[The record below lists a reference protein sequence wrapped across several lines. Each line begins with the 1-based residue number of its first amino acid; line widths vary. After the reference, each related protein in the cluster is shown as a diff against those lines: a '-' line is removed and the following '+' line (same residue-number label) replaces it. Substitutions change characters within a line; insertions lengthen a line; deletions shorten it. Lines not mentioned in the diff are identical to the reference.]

1 MGTPSRPQT
10 LGTPQLNPV
19 VDGYT
24 LYLGLDDEAR
34 KERSSMAETREELVK
49 RLEGQANKIRRNVW
63 RALKASGSGH
73 AGGSL
78 SAADVLSVLYFHK
91 MNIRPNEPDWP
102 DRDRF
107 VLSKGHANAG
117 LGATLE
123 LAGFVDETYCDRFY
137 AMDDGRP
144 PFGMHPDIKVPGIE
158 MSTGGLGHGLSVAV
172 GMALGARI
180 KGQSFHT
187 YVMIGD
193 GELHEGSNWE
203 GAMSA
208 AMYRLT
214 NLTAIIDSNKVS
226 QSGHVAEIMG
236 VEPLADKWRAF
247 GWEVR
252 ECNGHSVAEV
262 VDALDALP
270 YSTSKPNC
278 LIVHTIKGKGTS
290 FAEDT
295 YLWHQNAV
303 NQEIY
308 DKAISEL
315 EVVGS

>member
-1 MGTPSRPQT
+1 MPETH
-10 LGTPQLNPV
+10 
-19 VDGYT
+19 
-24 LYLGLDDEAR
+24 DE
-34 KERSSMAETREELVK
+34 LIK
-49 RLEGQANKIRRNVW
+49 RLEGQANKIRRNIW
-63 RALKASGSGH
+63 RALKAGGTGH

-78 SAADVLSVLYFHK
+78 SAADMLAVLYFHK
-91 MNIRPNEPDWP
+91 MNVRPSEPDWA

-107 VLSKGHANAG
+107 ILSKGHANAG

-123 LAGFVDETYCDRFY
+123 LAGFVDDDYVNRFY
-137 AMDDGRP
+137 AMDDGRS

-158 MSTGGLGHGLSVAV
+158 MSTGGLGHGLPVGV

-180 KGQSFHT
+180 KRQSFQT

-203 GAMSA
+203 AAMSA
-208 AMYRLT
+208 AHYRLT
-214 NLTAIIDSNKVS
+214 NLTAIIDSNKIS
-226 QSGHVAEIMG
+226 QSAHVAEIMG
-236 VEPLADKWRAF
+236 VEPLADKFRAF

-252 ECNGHSVAEV
+252 ECDGHSIPEV
-262 VDALDALP
+262 VAAFDSLP
-270 YSTSKPNC
+270 YSSNKPNC
-278 LIVHTIKGKGTS
+278 LIAHTVKGKGAS

-308 DKAISEL
+308 DKAIAEL
-315 EVVGS
+315 ETV

>member
-1 MGTPSRPQT
+1 
-10 LGTPQLNPV
+10 
-19 VDGYT
+19 
-24 LYLGLDDEAR
+24 
-34 KERSSMAETREELVK
+34 MAETREELVK

-278 LIVHTIKGKGTS
+278 LIVHTIKGKGAS